1 MLRSTG
7 IYIGLAAVLGF
18 VAPTAF
24 AETASPGCGRADW
37 GSGSFTMLHE
47 EILRTFRVHVPGAL
61 RNDHPA
67 PLVMMFHGWGGN
79 EDEFIGSEVIRS
91 EADERG
97 YILVAPRGLGSGEP
111 DQAFNSWTFSGSAS
125 GLDGDGFNPGVA
137 GDSKAICDATLD
149 QGITPD
155 YRYPSCKDQDVA
167 QNSCSWTQCQQD
179 DVEFVIAL
187 VAEVGKHLCVDTER
201 LFATGSSNG
210 GMLTW
215 ELGQNRTSAPL
226 FRAIAPVIG
235 LPHRG
240 YLGPPGTPVN
250 ADLPVI
256 LITGTRDS
264 TVPPGA
270 WDDPGFTTTS
280 NDNDRFYYTGAT
292 AITGA
297 WARAHDCRFDP
308 EEPARPFKSGAPEA
322 DCRTYC
328 SSDPGWPRVLDCRA
342 DMGHSYGLPWSW
354 RLVLDFFDAH
364 SGT

>member
-187 VAEVGKHLCVDTER
+187 VAEVVFHL
-201 LFATGSSNG
+201 LP
-210 GMLTW
+210 
-215 ELGQNRTSAPL
+215 LGILVLVFREGPAPSW
-226 FRAIAPVIG
+226 VIG
-235 LPHRG
+235 
-240 YLGPPGTPVN
+240 
-250 ADLPVI
+250 PVI
-256 LITGTRDS
+256 LI
-264 TVPPGA
+264 
-270 WDDPGFTTTS
+270 
-280 NDNDRFYYTGAT
+280 
-292 AITGA
+292 
-297 WARAHDCRFDP
+297 
-308 EEPARPFKSGAPEA
+308 EPLFQAVFVEGPAVQSILV
-322 DCRTYC
+322 
-328 SSDPGWPRVLDCRA
+328 VLDVALVSAAQLLLYRR
-342 DMGHSYGLPWSW
+342 YGFAAMIGLRWSFYLFW
-354 RLVLDFFDAH
+354 HILWGQARLALLF
-364 SGT
+364 